1 MVQETRDIYK
11 TKEDK
16 AAEETNQDRRHAL
29 AAIAKFSAYVA
40 PMTYVLLDA
49 ESARADQ
56 PSCARQ
62 DPPTCGGPKPPK

>member
-1 MVQETRDIYK
+1 MIQEERDISK
-11 TKEDK
+11 TKENE

-49 ESARADQ
+49 ESASAKWKCSEKPELQ
-56 PSCARQ
+56 PPAC
-62 DPPTCGGPKPPK
+62 DP